1 MNFLKSAKLKYNLG
15 RILRIAIF
23 WSLGGAIDSLLLY
36 VIRDSFYF
44 VATER
49 YVFMHH
55 FLANV
60 VSYFLV
66 GLISGYLMI
75 YWLRDSLRQLSF
87 VANLL
92 IQVVV
97 MATVVM
103 FLSIIMYT
111 VFFSVVDELP
121 LMNSEVLKSASE
133 LFLSSFNIR
142 NTIFAFFLAIA
153 SVIFLNV
160 NDKYGPGV
168 LSAYFL
174 GKYHTPKQEERI
186 FMFVDMKD
194 STAIAEQIGSIKF
207 HNLLNDFFRD
217 LTDPVL
223 YTKGEVCNYV
233 GDEIIVS
240 WKMKYGLNDFNCV
253 RCYYAMQE
261 AIALNREFYKE
272 KYGLMP
278 EFKAGLHCGEVTT
291 GEIGVIKR
299 DIVYSGDVLNTAAR
313 IQSKCNEFG
322 VKILLS
328 KYLLDKLNIPPHGIE
343 QKKIGDIDLRGKK
356 EKVILYSLEEWLK
369 KWAVSNVQLRINNVQ
384 IVN

>member
-1 MNFLKSAKLKYNLG
+1 MNFLKSAKFKYNIE
-15 RILRIAIF
+15 RILRIALF
-23 WSLGGAIDSLLLY
+23 WSFGGAVDALLLY

-49 YVFMHH
+49 YVFLHH

-66 GLISGYLMI
+66 GLISGYLMV
-75 YWLRDSLRQLSF
+75 YWLRDRLRQLTF
-87 VANLL
+87 FANLL

-97 MATVVM
+97 MATVVI

-121 LMNSEVLKSASE
+121 LTHPDVLKSASE
-133 LFLSSFNIR
+133 LFLSTFNIR

-153 SVIFLNV
+153 SVIFLGV

-168 LSAYFL
+168 LSAYLL
-174 GKYHTPKQEERI
+174 GKYHQPKQEERI
-186 FMFVDMKD
+186 FMFVDMKA
-194 STAIAEQIGSIKF
+194 STTIAERIGNIKF

-223 YTKGEVCNYV
+223 FTEGEVYNYV

-240 WKMKYGLNDFNCV
+240 WTMKHGLEDFNCV
-253 RCYYAMQE
+253 RCFYAMQE
-261 AIALNREFYKE
+261 AITEQKDFYQE
-272 KYGLMP
+272 KYGLVP
-278 EFKAGLHCGEVTT
+278 EFKAGLHCGQVTT

-299 DIVYSGDVLNTAAR
+299 DIAYSGDVLNTTAR
-313 IQSKCNEFG
+313 IQSKCNDFG
-322 VKILLS
+322 VPILLS
-328 KYLLDKLNIPPHGIE
+328 KYILDKLNIPPNSLIQE
-343 QKKIGDIDLRGKK
+343 RIGEIDLRGKV
-356 EKVILYSLEEWLK
+356 EKVILYTLK
-369 KWAVSNVQLRINNVQ
+369 E
-384 IVN
+384 

>member
-1 MNFLKSAKLKYNLG
+1 MNFLKSAKFKYNVE

-23 WSLGGAIDSLLLY
+23 WSLGGAADALLMY

-49 YVFMHH
+49 YVFLHH

-66 GLISGYLMI
+66 GLISGYLMV
-75 YWLRDSLRQLSF
+75 YWLRDRLRQLTF
-87 VANLL
+87 FANLL

-121 LMNSEVLKSASE
+121 LMHPDVLKSASE
-133 LFLSSFNIR
+133 LFLSTFNIR

-174 GKYHTPKQEERI
+174 GKYHQPKQEERI
-186 FMFVDMKD
+186 FMFVDMKA
-194 STAIAEQIGSIKF
+194 STTIAERIGNIKF

-223 YTKGEVCNYV
+223 YTEGEVYQYV

-240 WKMKYGLNDFNCV
+240 WTMKHGLEDFNCV
-253 RCYYAMQE
+253 RCFYAMQE
-261 AIALNREFYKE
+261 AIAVKKDSYQE
-272 KYGLMP
+272 KYGLVP
-278 EFKAGLHCGEVTT
+278 EFKAGLHCGQVTT

-299 DIVYSGDVLNTAAR
+299 DIAYSGDVLNTTAR
-313 IQSKCNEFG
+313 IQAKCNDFN
-322 VKILLS
+322 VQILLS
-328 KYLLDKLNIPPHGIE
+328 KYLLDKLNIPQNSLI
-343 QKKIGDIDLRGKK
+343 QKPIGEIDLRGKM
-356 EKVILYSLEEWLK
+356 ETVALFTLEE
-369 KWAVSNVQLRINNVQ
+369 
-384 IVN
+384 

>member
-1 MNFLKSAKLKYNLG
+1 MNFLKSAKLKYNFG
-15 RILRIAIF
+15 RILRIAVF

-36 VIRDSFYF
+36 VIKDSFYF

-49 YVFMHH
+49 YVFLHH

-121 LMNSEVLKSASE
+121 LMHSAVLKSASE

-217 LTDPVL
+217 LTDPIL
-223 YTKGEVCNYV
+223 YTEGEVCNYV

-240 WKMKYGLNDFNCV
+240 WTMKHGLNDFNCV
-253 RCYYAMQE
+253 RCFYAMQE
-261 AIALNREFYKE
+261 AIAVKREFYQE
-272 KYGLMP
+272 TYGLVP
-278 EFKAGLHCGEVTT
+278 GFKAGLHCGEVTT

-313 IQSKCNEFG
+313 IQSKCNDFG

-328 KYLLDKLNIPPHGIE
+328 KHLLDKLNIPPHGIE

-356 EKVILYSLEEWLK
+356 EKVILYSLEE
-369 KWAVSNVQLRINNVQ
+369 
-384 IVN
+384 